1 MQQLVISE
9 IGVASSGQ
17 KYMKCSSRKFDFD
30 SHPAAIS
37 LFGES
42 FYKVDWR
49 KDIIRVAPVPLYNTY
64 TEVYNFVKLLKE
76 AWVESKTNAA

>member
-49 KDIIRVAPVPLYNTY
+49 KDFIYYITGPQCNVHRI
-64 TEVYNFVKLLKE
+64 
-76 AWVESKTNAA
+76 